1 MTDVK
6 AQKPFSK
13 EYVINITKRNIVRAI
28 ELSFKMSAER
38 VQEFEG
44 NHDKSHELFVTMSE
58 LQGMKKQVKALF
70 NITEA

>member
-1 MTDVK
+1 MTDTKV
-6 AQKPFSK
+6 QKPFSK
-13 EYVINITKRNIVRAI
+13 EYVINITKRNIIRAI

-44 NHDKSHELFVTMSE
+44 NHEKSNELFITMSE
-58 LQGMKKQVKALF
+58 LQGMKKQVKNLF